1 MKKLTSAEQNRKRNL
16 TSFVVA
22 IAFLF
27 NSICLLANIIFPSID
42 NFGELFVIFTLLL
55 GIVSMFLRLSFKIRL
70 NILLPNVFILIF
82 MLISYFYYKPS
93 STVLDLMLNYVV
105 WGLGIV
111 FIMTQGFDE
120 KKVIEYSFWISTA
133 VIIAELMVSANQRY
147 ELMTWSY
154 AVFPSVAVTIVHFW
168 YCRFQ
173 KYRYFIFYIPSLI
186 MLIKFIL
193 NVNRGGLLSL
203 VSLMLFIVI
212 KSTKQ
217 KGGRL
222 KTRRAITFVLSVGVL
237 LFALFFEQIIVEL
250 YEYLSSIGY
259 EITAIR
265 KTYKLIITDNV
276 TNNRNELYSYAWKGF
291 LESPI
296 FGHGIGAFSINHG
309 GWVHNLVLQLLY
321 EGGILLSAVVLIPL
335 VKNCI
340 FVIRSTRI
348 TKYEYAMFILLFS
361 TSIPKL
367 LVSTE
372 LWNTQTFWMLC
383 AFGVFISSV
392 YSKSR
397 RTL

>member
-27 NSICLLANIIFPSID
+27 NSICLLANIIFPEVE
-42 NFGELFVIFTLLL
+42 NFGEQFVIFMLLL
-55 GIVSMFLRLSFKIRL
+55 GVFSMLLRLSFKIRL
-70 NILLPNVFILIF
+70 NVLLPNMFILIL
-82 MLISYFYYKPS
+82 MLISYFYYNS
-93 STVLDLMLNYVV
+93 SATILSLMINYVV
-105 WGLGIV
+105 WGLGII

-133 VIIAELMVSANQRY
+133 VIIAELMVSANQQY
-147 ELMTWSY
+147 ESMTWSY
-154 AVFPSVAVTIVHFW
+154 AVFPCVAATIVHFW

-186 MLIKFIL
+186 MLLKFIL

-203 VSLMLFIVI
+203 VALMLFIVI

-222 KTRRAITFVLSVGVL
+222 KTRRATIFILSIVVL

-276 TNNRNELYSYAWKGF
+276 TNNRNELYSYAWNGF

-296 FGHGIGAFSINHG
+296 FGHGIGGFSINHG
-309 GWVHNLVLQLLY
+309 GWVHNFVLQLLY

-397 RTL
+397 RT

>member
-1 MKKLTSAEQNRKRNL
+1 MKKSTGAKQNRKRNL

-27 NSICLLANIIFPSID
+27 NSICLLANIIFPEIN
-42 NFGELFVIFTLLL
+42 NFGELFVIFMLLL
-55 GIVSMFLRLSFKIRL
+55 GIVSMLLRLSFKIRL
-70 NILLPNVFILIF
+70 NILLPNMFILIL
-82 MLISYFYYKPS
+82 MLISYFYYNSS
-93 STVLDLMLNYVV
+93 STILSLMINYVV

-154 AVFPSVAVTIVHFW
+154 AVFPCVATAIVHFW

-173 KYRYFIFYIPSLI
+173 KYRYYIFYIPSLI

-203 VSLMLFIVI
+203 VALMLLIVI

-222 KTRRAITFVLSVGVL
+222 KNRRAITFVLSIAVL

-276 TNNRNELYSYAWKGF
+276 ANNRNELYSYAWNGF

-296 FGHGIGAFSINHG
+296 FGHGIGGFSINHG
-309 GWVHNLVLQLLY
+309 GWVHNFVLQLLY

-335 VKNCI
+335 VKNCV
-340 FVIRSTRI
+340 FVIRSTQI

-397 RTL
+397 RT